1 MAAALATFGAIW
13 AGHVGVRLI
22 EFRARRLGPAAAI
35 LVAAGLGLEVLAA
48 RSGAP
53 PIAAAEGIVGMTL
66 IFDAFELRRQFRRV
80 REGRARANPLNPRH
94 APHIAGRA
102 LVGDPLGRDG
112 PGRRGHD
119 PGRRGHDPSD
129 RRGRAERPAP

>member
-1 MAAALATFGAIW
+1 MEWTGVAAALATFGAIW

-94 APHIAGRA
+94 APHIASGRA
-102 LVGDPLGRDG
+102 LVGDSLGRDG

-119 PGRRGHDPSD
+119 PSD
-129 RRGRAERPAP
+129 RRSRAERPAP